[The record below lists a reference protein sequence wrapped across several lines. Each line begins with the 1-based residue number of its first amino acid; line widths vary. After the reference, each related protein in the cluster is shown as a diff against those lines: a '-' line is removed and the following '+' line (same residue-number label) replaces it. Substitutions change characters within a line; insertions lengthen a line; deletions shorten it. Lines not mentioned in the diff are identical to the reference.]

1 MARGADLGERA
12 IVDVAP
18 TLLYSLDLPV
28 PDDLEGRVVSE
39 AFTREFA
46 ATRPVR
52 SCRASGEAYP
62 AQDTPVQESE
72 GELTADDQNV
82 VIERLKAL
90 GYLE

>member
-1 MARGADLGERA
+1 MLGVALHACADLMPDFG
-12 IVDVAP
+12 IAP
-18 TLLYSLDLPV
+18 SMRGYHLHRLSRLVEP
-28 PDDLEGRVVSE
+28 
-39 AFTREFA
+39 FTREFA
-46 ATRPVR
+46 ASRPVR